1 MKMKKA
7 VMTMMVLSL
16 TIAGVSA
23 QNRIVP
29 RNLSVAYHK
38 TTNLVFPYTIKS
50 VDRGSRD
57 VLVQKAKNVEN
68 VLQVKAG
75 YMGFEETTLTVIT
88 ADGHLYSFLVGY
100 SQHPDLNMV
109 LERPLPEHRS
119 GIAFTEAGDHE
130 STVRDAAEKAG
141 RRKHFLRKKDKAF
154 DITLKLG
161 GMYVVDG
168 VMFFQLE
175 LRNDSHI
182 GYDIGQLRFY
192 VRDKKKAKRTAS
204 QEIELEPLY
213 VCGNTVSIGGQS
225 AQTVVV
231 AVRKFTIP
239 DKKYLAI
246 QLMEESGGRHLE
258 LRVGNRTLIR
268 SRLLK

>member
-7 VMTMMVLSL
+7 LLTLVVLPL
-16 TIAGVSA
+16 AIAGATA
-23 QNRIVP
+23 QDRILP

-57 VLVQKAKNVEN
+57 VLVQIAKNVGN

-75 YMGFEETTLTVIT
+75 YRDFEETNLTVIT

-100 SQHPDLNMV
+100 STHPDLNVV
-109 LERPLPEHRS
+109 LDRPLPEHRS
-119 GIAFTEAGDHE
+119 GITFTDAGDYE
-130 STVRDAAEKAG
+130 SAVSDASEKAA
-141 RRKHFLRKKDKAF
+141 RRKHFLRKKDRAF

-161 GMYVVDG
+161 GIYVVDG
-168 VMFFQLE
+168 LMYFQLE

-192 VRDKKKAKRTAS
+192 IRDRKKARRTAS

-213 VCGNTVSIGGQS
+213 VRGNTASIAGRS
-225 AQTVVV
+225 LQTVVV
-231 AVRKFTIP
+231 AMRKFTIP
-239 DKKYLAI
+239 DKKYLAV
-246 QLMEESGGRHLE
+246 QLMEEHGGRHLE
-258 LRVGNRTLIR
+258 LRAGNRALIR
-268 SRLLK
+268 SRLLN